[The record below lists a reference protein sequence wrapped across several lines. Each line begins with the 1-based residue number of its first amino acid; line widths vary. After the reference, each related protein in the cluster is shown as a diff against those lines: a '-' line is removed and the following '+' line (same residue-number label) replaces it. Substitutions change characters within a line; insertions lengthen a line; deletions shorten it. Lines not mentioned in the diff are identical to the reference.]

1 MDVGT
6 IVSNALGGLIGG
18 LALLLL
24 MEIGKRLRGVMKQ
37 RTKQPKEVLE
47 KTLLT
52 SQEYKEILRQRTFYR
67 VQGYATLVWLLCLI
81 AAIIFAW
88 VLNGTIWLHYKSIWD
103 AISSIGLVITLACF
117 SPFSMYLG
125 FSPITSQ
132 EVERK
137 RQVTRQ
143 RMLKEALGA
152 RPYGY
157 IFQSI
162 VFPVL
167 TWLFL
172 LSNVL
177 CLTLILAFPPSLVHI
192 PLLWVTVGIGF
203 AIMAGIYSTYK
214 LARWLYSGVK
224 NFKKVPKLRQS
235 ELRHQF
241 TQDEF
246 KQ

>member
-1 MDVGT
+1 MDVGS

-24 MEIGKRLRGVMKQ
+24 VEMGKRLRVVIK
-37 RTKQPKEVLE
+37 RCAKQPKEALE

-52 SQEYKEILRQRTFYR
+52 SQEYKEILRQHKFYR

-81 AAIIFAW
+81 AAIIIAW
-88 VLNGTIWLHYKSIWD
+88 VLNGTIRLHFKNSWD
-103 AISSIGLVITLACF
+103 AISSMGLLITLACF
-117 SPFSMYLG
+117 SPLALYLG
-125 FSPITSQ
+125 YSPITSQ

-137 RQVTRQ
+137 RQVNRQ

-162 VFPVL
+162 VFPVFA
-167 TWLFL
+167 WLFL
-172 LSNVL
+172 LCNIL
-177 CLTLILAFPPSLVHI
+177 CLTLILAFPPSLIHI
-192 PLLWVTVGIGF
+192 PLLWVTGGIGF
-203 AIMAGIYSTYK
+203 AIATGIYSTYM